1 MHTLVKIKDGQTIAV
16 GGLITSNDNNSEKGI
31 PFLRDLPLIGKF
43 FEYKSKTHTRTE
55 LVIFITPKIL
65 PR

>member
-1 MHTLVKIKDGQTIAV
+1 V
-16 GGLITSNDNNSEKGI
+16 G
-31 PFLRDLPLIGKF
+31 RF

-65 PR
+65 QK